1 MKSQLLALS
10 VLLWAAAV
18 SYSFTLPARQDDE
31 ASELALLMRQMYTD
45 SEQIRAA
52 VLLKQLPADFRE
64 KFKAIHTATPTD
76 AGVRDANFKV
86 LSEAFLTQLDKVYAG
101 KAGKN
106 QVENFN
112 KMVNTCVACHSS
124 YCPGPIGRIKKL
136 TIAKRR

>member
-1 MKSQLLALS
+1 MKHQLLALS

-18 SYSFTLPARQDDE
+18 SYSFTLPAQQDDE

-86 LSEAFLTQLDKVYAG
+86 LSDAFLAQLDKVYAV
-101 KAGKN
+101 KSKN

-124 YCPGPIGRIKKL
+124 YCPGPISRIKKL